1 MSVRKSKPVLITL
14 ANHKGIEQSNTSI
27 KICSISKYM
36 LLIHFVDMLCL
47 LAPSSHDMEYED
59 KTKRLTSMGFSQV
72 GIMFVVY
79 FFNCVI

>member
-1 MSVRKSKPVLITL
+1 
-14 ANHKGIEQSNTSI
+14 
-27 KICSISKYM
+27 M
-36 LLIHFVDMLCL
+36 LLIHFADMLCL

-79 FFNCVI
+79 FFDCVI